1 MGPINSLDVVID
13 LHHEPE
19 IQDGQA
25 AIRGAD
31 EVAWVRICHQP
42 ACTVQ
47 QGCEQS
53 VRLASFHAHCLA
65 YGSPRCRVSLRT
77 YPLILESVCE
87 VGSAPMSRSWYQDY
101 KVCVI

>member
-1 MGPINSLDVVID
+1 MLVLKECSGSLESEGVGSINSLDVIVY

-42 ACTVQ
+42 AWTVQ
-47 QGCEQS
+47 QHS
-53 VRLASFHAHCLA
+53 KHPVRIAHCQPAL
-65 YGSPRCRVSLRT
+65 PRMKVYQMHRDV
-77 YPLILESVCE
+77 
-87 VGSAPMSRSWYQDY
+87 APMP
-101 KVCVI
+101 